1 MDKELNSVNKIVE
14 SIKNSKKYN
23 SHYDKYEK
31 YLDCINKY
39 LNNEDCSNAG
49 QLSADIRRIT
59 SYFGTFN
66 TTFDSILRKT
76 LIEVLS
82 FIYYYNKGDE
92 IRAKDDLK
100 RALEYSSKIQQV
112 IEDEEDFAKNLAKH
126 YR

>member
-1 MDKELNSVNKIVE
+1 MDKELNSVNQIVD

-23 SHYDKYEK
+23 SHYNKYEK
-31 YLDCINKY
+31 YLDCVNKY

-59 SYFGTFN
+59 SYVGTFD
-66 TTFDSILRKT
+66 TFDSILRKI

-82 FIYYYNKGDE
+82 FIHYYNKGDE

-100 RALEYSSKIQQV
+100 RALEYSSKIKQV